1 MSKSP
6 FEATLEFIRK
16 RIEKEKDKY
25 YSGTKND
32 FFLWEDYET
41 TFLKA
46 HEAYNNECRAQH
58 ERFMKEREAMKK
70 KGEF

>member
-16 RIEKEKDKY
+16 RISKEKDKY
-25 YSGTKND
+25 YSGVKND

-41 TFLKA
+41 TFINA
-46 HEAYNNECRAQH
+46 HEIYSEHYKAQH
-58 ERFMKEREAMKK
+58 DKYLEEQKAKRE
-70 KGEF
+70 KGGF